1 MASLL
6 LPVLLYTT
14 KPVRIRDAVIRWRMD
29 PKDIEKVLVALLSP
43 VTAGLIMVS
52 YAARASAASTA
63 SCTASSTRTLRTWS
77 ARLRWRGKIE
87 GLYRR

>member
-1 MASLL
+1 MIMASLL

-52 YAARASAASTA
+52 YA
-63 SCTASSTRTLRTWS
+63 CI
-77 ARLRWRGKIE
+77 G
-87 GLYRR
+87 GNDC